1 MNHQHNI
8 DADKA
13 VDIIFDLLPHL
24 KMLNH
29 KPGRIT
35 LKLSLGV
42 LRIFQDVK
50 LHHLAESIPGIR
62 KAKTSWL
69 SRSVD
74 IHYDHEQLPY
84 DLWESLLGLEKRP
97 EQASHVRTRLSSIFD
112 NSPSKI
118 L

>member
-1 MNHQHNI
+1 MNHQHCT
-8 DADKA
+8 DSHKA
-13 VDIIFDLLPHL
+13 VDIIFNLLPHL

-29 KPGRIT
+29 EPGRIT
-35 LKLSLGV
+35 VKLSFSILEM
-42 LRIFQDVK
+42 FQDAK
-50 LHHLAESIPGIR
+50 FRQLAKTIPGIR

-97 EQASHVRTRLSSIFD
+97 EQRSHVRTRLSSIFD